1 MQGGGHYWRVTQKPT
16 AAEQIDTRP
25 LTRNQK
31 SLIGLT
37 IAGNIC
43 EFFDLFL
50 IGFVIA
56 LLMRT
61 PGWDLTGLQAG
72 IIAASSGVGTVL
84 GSLVW
89 GRMADHFGRRHAFM
103 WCIVVMVAF
112 TAATLT
118 IQPGQWHL
126 LSLYRVGV
134 CVGVGGL
141 NITSLP
147 FVQEFVP
154 ARQRGLLAGLTS
166 VFIPLGLFL
175 GSLATKLFAE
185 PFGWKGLIALGCTPI
200 VILLWGYSVPE
211 SPRFLATR
219 GKYYAARD
227 AYAWAMQIPHKQV
240 GTVEVPP
247 AKEKTSY
254 ALIVRKYPRE
264 LVIIAAASFCFLLG
278 CFTIQ
283 SWGQTL
289 LGESFNFDTGTVVY
303 MFMGVSAVDLAG
315 RLLGAWMSDRIGRR
329 RTLLIWGWLGG
340 TGCLIAA
347 FSAKAADS
355 GMVSTHAA
363 GLIFFGGILLAMT
376 FGDGSFGF
384 LNAFG
389 AEQFPAAARSTGVGM
404 TYGIGATAKI
414 MGPYLVGWMIGSSK
428 LTPQIVF
435 IPFLLFGIL
444 LFVGGFLFTRARETA
459 GVALD

>member
-1 MQGGGHYWRVTQKPT
+1 
-16 AAEQIDTRP
+16 
-25 LTRNQK
+25 
-31 SLIGLT
+31 
-37 IAGNIC
+37 
-43 EFFDLFL
+43 
-50 IGFVIA
+50 
-56 LLMRT
+56 
-61 PGWDLTGLQAG
+61 
-72 IIAASSGVGTVL
+72 
-84 GSLVW
+84 
-89 GRMADHFGRRHAFM
+89 
-103 WCIVVMVAF
+103 
-112 TAATLT
+112 
-118 IQPGQWHL
+118 
-126 LSLYRVGV
+126 
-134 CVGVGGL
+134 
-141 NITSLP
+141 
-147 FVQEFVP
+147 
-154 ARQRGLLAGLTS
+154 
-166 VFIPLGLFL
+166 
-175 GSLATKLFAE
+175 
-185 PFGWKGLIALGCTPI
+185 
-200 VILLWGYSVPE
+200 
-211 SPRFLATR
+211 
-219 GKYYAARD
+219 
-227 AYAWAMQIPHKQV
+227 
-240 GTVEVPP
+240 
-247 AKEKTSY
+247 
-254 ALIVRKYPRE
+254 
-264 LVIIAAASFCFLLG
+264 
-278 CFTIQ
+278 
-283 SWGQTL
+283 
-289 LGESFNFDTGTVVY
+289 
-303 MFMGVSAVDLAG
+303 MGVSAVDLAG